1 MNINAWRRSLE
12 SMKMSLLSSFE
23 LSTLTEEQDLLV
35 TAWRSEQDLAFVGYK
50 DNEGRRRIK
59 DVAELIDRAL
69 AKIEESDYK
78 TAARVYHDTLKQ
90 VSMYTMLARMLESA
104 SASGS

>member
-1 MNINAWRRSLE
+1 
-12 SMKMSLLSSFE
+12 MKMSLLSSFE
-23 LSTLTEEQDLLV
+23 STTLTEEQDLFV
-35 TAWRSEQDLAFVGYK
+35 TAWRSERDLAFVGYK

-69 AKIEESDYK
+69 AKIDESDYK
-78 TAARVYHDTLKQ
+78 AAARVYHDTLKQ

-104 SASGS
+104 SGS